1 MSREECEQAIL
12 AKAAEIA
19 GIVKQYE
26 PDNRYFN
33 LCIIDLEKCSFNNR
47 YWESDKPIDTPYL
60 RLDGGTDDD

>member
-33 LCIIDLEKCSFNNR
+33 LCIIDLKKCSFNNR
-47 YWESDKPIDTPYL
+47 HWESNKPIKTPYL
-60 RLDGGTDDD
+60 CLDGGTNDD